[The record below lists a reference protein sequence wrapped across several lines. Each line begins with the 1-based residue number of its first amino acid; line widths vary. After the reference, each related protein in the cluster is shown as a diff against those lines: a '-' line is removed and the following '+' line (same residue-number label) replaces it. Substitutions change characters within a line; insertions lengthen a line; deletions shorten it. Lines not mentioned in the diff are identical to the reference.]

1 MTRAIGT
8 VLIPMLCASL
18 AAPAAEKARALP
30 KDLPA
35 YGPLKPLSAPSA
47 KQFTLDNGLQVWLV
61 PRPGFPKVAFVLA
74 VRGGYTAD
82 PKDRPGIADL
92 ISNVV
97 SQGTK
102 TRSAKQVAEEL
113 QAAGGDLGTEAGPDA
128 LLLSTS
134 VLSGKDETALRI
146 LADVAQNAAFADN
159 EVEIARHNAA
169 ANLEANEAEPGF
181 LGTRALYRALFG
193 DNPYAITS
201 PTKESIAKSTAAEM
215 RQEYAR
221 RFRPDRSLLVAVG
234 DFDEAALTSAIRSS
248 FSPWKTADQ
257 ASIAE
262 PAKPKA
268 SVNRAVVYVPRGNS
282 VQTTLYVGTVGPTR
296 ADSDYQAARLA
307 NAIYGGMF
315 GSRLVANIREDK
327 GYTYS
332 PGSRLAP
339 FEKVGVLRTRAD
351 VRNEVTGASFNEI
364 SYELNRMASTEPEA
378 VELESAKR
386 YLIGT
391 IAIQLQSQ
399 AAVARSLAGLWVDHL
414 PPEELERQGQAIE
427 KVSAKEIEGVGKK
440 YYPAW
445 RMTVVAVGDEQVIK
459 DQLSPFGFEFQKSE

>member
-1 MTRAIGT
+1 M
-8 VLIPMLCASL
+8 
-18 AAPAAEKARALP
+18 
-30 KDLPA
+30 
-35 YGPLKPLSAPSA
+35 
-47 KQFTLDNGLQVWLV
+47 TLDNGLQVWLV

-82 PKDRPGIADL
+82 PKERPGIADL

-134 VLSGKDETALRI
+134 VLSGKDGAALRI
-146 LADVAQNAAFADN
+146 LADVVPECRIRRYRGRDRAPQCGGQSRGERGRTGFSRHPGPLPGVVRRQPVRHYLADQGVDREIHRGRDAAGVWPALP
-159 EVEIARHNAA
+159 AGSGAA
-169 ANLEANEAEPGF
+169 G
-181 LGTRALYRALFG
+181 GG
-193 DNPYAITS
+193 
-201 PTKESIAKSTAAEM
+201 
-215 RQEYAR
+215 R
-221 RFRPDRSLLVAVG
+221 RFRRGGADRRHPRQFLALEDRG
-234 DFDEAALTSAIRSS
+234 PGFDCGAGE
-248 FSPWKTADQ
+248 PKT
-257 ASIAE
+257 
-262 PAKPKA
+262 
-268 SVNRAVVYVPRGNS
+268 SVNRAVVYVPRSDS
-282 VQTTLYVGTVGPTR
+282 VQTTLYMGALGPTR

-351 VRNEVTGASFNEI
+351 VRNEVTGASYNEI

>member
-1 MTRAIGT
+1 M
-8 VLIPMLCASL
+8 S
-18 AAPAAEKARALP
+18 
-30 KDLPA
+30 
-35 YGPLKPLSAPSA
+35 
-47 KQFTLDNGLQVWLV
+47 
-61 PRPGFPKVAFVLA
+61 
-74 VRGGYTAD
+74 
-82 PKDRPGIADL
+82 
-92 ISNVV
+92 
-97 SQGTK
+97 
-102 TRSAKQVAEEL
+102 
-113 QAAGGDLGTEAGPDA
+113 
-128 LLLSTS
+128 
-134 VLSGKDETALRI
+134 
-146 LADVAQNAAFADN
+146 QNAAFADN
-159 EVEIARHNAA
+159 EVEIAQPQCGGQSRGERGRTGFSRH
-169 ANLEANEAEPGF
+169 PGP
-181 LGTRALYRALFG
+181 LPGLFG

-201 PTKESIAKSTAAEM
+201 PTKESIAKSTAADM
-215 RQEYAR
+215 RQEYGR
-221 RFRPDRSLLVAVG
+221 RFRPDRALLVAVG
-234 DFDEAALTSAIRSS
+234 DFDEAALTAAIRAS
-248 FSPWKTADQ
+248 FSLWKTADQ
-257 ASIAE
+257 ASIAA

-268 SVNRAVVYVPRGNS
+268 SVNRAVVYVSAQHS
-282 VQTTLYVGTVGPTR
+282 VQTTLYVGTLGPTR

-351 VRNEVTGASFNEI
+351 VRNEVTGASYNEI

-427 KVSAKEIEGVGKK
+427 KVSAKEIEGVGKNTTRRG
-440 YYPAW
+440 AW
-445 RMTVVAVGDEQVIK
+445 PWWRWAR
-459 DQLSPFGFEFQKSE
+459 KSGP